1 MKKKRYIGIW
11 MCILWII
18 LSNCVES
25 FNAHLPNSDSELLV
39 VEGNIISD
47 STVVFCLSRT
57 FSLNAESF
65 PQDYNQ
71 IDAEVSVVGSDNS
84 CFKGVA
90 LGNGKYQVAV
100 GTLNKDVSYNLKIVY
115 NGDTYTSEPQ
125 RPLETEE
132 IENVSY
138 EQPEEYGDIYI
149 RASTQSQGIAHYI
162 WSYEEDWEVKAVY
175 KIWLIYDPITD
186 KVIDYGTAPYELGWC
201 HNESSNIVLGTTELS
216 MENQVKD
223 KRIYSI
229 DHTNNRV
236 SRYYSTLMK
245 QRKISVGEYEYYQ
258 EKVKLNEEMG
268 GIFTPQP
275 SELPTN
281 ISCSNPE
288 KQAIGYVGVNMN
300 ITQYRIFISTDDI
313 QYENQYDCDFLDI
326 SFQNSHSNYELYMMG
341 YAIAVISPAIRWA
354 PRSCADVRYLGASL
368 EKPAFW
374 PNEIN

>member
-1 MKKKRYIGIW
+1 MRNKITTGFW
-11 MCILWII
+11 MCLLCII
-18 LSNCVES
+18 SSNCVEN
-25 FNAHLPNSDSELLV
+25 FNAHLPNSDSEQLV

-47 STVVFCLSRT
+47 STVIFCLSRT
-57 FSLNAESF
+57 FSLNAESYL
-65 PQDYNQ
+65 QDYNQ

-84 CFKGVA
+84 CFNGVA

-100 GTLNKDVSYNLKIVY
+100 GTLNKDVSYYLKIVY
-115 NGDTYTSEPQ
+115 DGDTYTSEPQ
-125 RPLETEE
+125 CPLETEE

-149 RASTQSQGIAHYI
+149 RVSTQSKGTACYL

-175 KIWLIYDPITD
+175 KVLDIYDPTAD
-186 KVIDYGTAPYELGWC
+186 KVITYDTAPYELGWC
-201 HNESSNIVLGTTELS
+201 HNESSNIVVGTTELS
-216 MENQVKD
+216 MKNQVKD

-245 QRKISVGEYEYYQ
+245 QRKISIGEYEYYQ
-258 EKVKLNEEMG
+258 EKVKLDEGMG

-281 ISCSNPE
+281 ITCSNSN

-300 ITQYRIFISTDDI
+300 ISQYRIFISTNDI
-313 QYENQYDCDFLDI
+313 QYENPYDCDFVDP
-326 SFQNSHSNYELYMMG
+326 NKHSYFEMYMMG
-341 YAIAVISPAIRWA
+341 YAIVVSSPLKWA
-354 PRSCADVRYLGASL
+354 PRGCTDVRYLGASL

-374 PNEIN
+374 PNETN